1 MRATCF
7 NSPFG
12 TERNINWIQMSL
24 ALLRRP
30 FHGRDSTTATHSP
43 NRMGNSFASRIF
55 RAFRIVMYFPQLLA
69 ARDRHGRGAGCGGRG
84 GVLRAMG
91 SQGGFFEFVSDQ

>member
-1 MRATCF
+1 MGAIPPRQHIRQIEWETLSRAEF
-7 NSPFG
+7 
-12 TERNINWIQMSL
+12 
-24 ALLRRP
+24 
-30 FHGRDSTTATHSP
+30 
-43 NRMGNSFASRIF
+43 F